1 MFALVR
7 TNGIEITFSLHPRV
21 DNKAALHSGTFYSSS
36 YEEVIDELMQAIVI
50 SSCLQDEEEYKGLW
64 EEKR

>member
-21 DNKAALHSGTFYSSS
+21 DDKAALHSGTFYSSS
-36 YEEVIDELMQAIVI
+36 YEEAIDELM
-50 SSCLQDEEEYKGLW
+50 
-64 EEKR
+64 